1 MPVPDIE
8 KRLAEMREYYPSDE
22 HGLIDEA
29 IETIKELRAKAR
41 KVSYGQSLRDS
52 IGDLN
57 PAAMFIDGMDDAI
70 VGYAVQWGSPPL
82 AVYDSERI
90 VEILARDM
98 DVEEAAEFF
107 EFNIECAYIGPG
119 TPLMLYRPEID

>member
-29 IETIKELRAKAR
+29 IETIKELRAKVR